1 MPRLILASASPRRL
15 ELLES
20 TNIFP
25 NIIEPSNIDES
36 IKKKEKPKLYLK
48 RICFEKALN
57 IQDKYKQDIILSADT
72 IVTTGQKIFGK
83 PSDKEDAIKTLKYL
97 SGRNHNV
104 STGVCVLYK
113 NKRKIKIIDT
123 KIKFK
128 KLHDDEI
135 NQYIKTNEWTDKAG
149 SYAIQG
155 HAERFVIKLN
165 GSYSNVVGLPL
176 YETVNLLKSIKNF

>member
-25 NIIEPSNIDES
+25 NIIEPANIDES

-83 PSDKEDAIKTLKYL
+83 PSDKEDAIK
-97 SGRNHNV
+97 
-104 STGVCVLYK
+104 
-113 NKRKIKIIDT
+113 
-123 KIKFK
+123 
-128 KLHDDEI
+128 
-135 NQYIKTNEWTDKAG
+135 
-149 SYAIQG
+149 
-155 HAERFVIKLN
+155 
-165 GSYSNVVGLPL
+165 P
-176 YETVNLLKSIKNF
+176 